1 MMNDHNDVSSD
12 EQSLYGLLPTFM
24 GVPPVR
30 NIEQSDADVV
40 VSGVPFDLATSG
52 RPGARL
58 GPKGIRLAS
67 ANLAWEEYRWPWQFA
82 VQDELKVADYG
93 DVWFKY
99 GEPAMLVEN
108 LTAHAQRLLENDKT
122 MLTFGGDHFI
132 TLPVLRAHAEKHGP
146 LSLIHFDAHTD
157 TYSEG
162 GAIDHGT
169 MFHHAMV
176 EGLVNP
182 EYSVQIGIRTSYDAE
197 NHKYNVLDA
206 AWVDQHGAEATLER
220 IREIVG
226 DRKTYLTFDIDC
238 LDPAFAP
245 GTGTPVSGG
254 LSTTAALRI
263 VRGMVGIDLVGMD
276 VVEVSPS
283 YDHAEVTALA
293 GATLALEM
301 LYVLAANK
309 RQKQLP

>member
-1 MMNDHNDVSSD
+1 MYDNNQIPSD

-24 GVPPVR
+24 RVNPVR
-30 NIEQSDADVV
+30 DIEASDADVV

-58 GPKGIRLAS
+58 GPKAVRLAS
-67 ANLAWEEYRWPWQFA
+67 ANLAWEEYRWPWSFA
-82 VQDELKVADYG
+82 VQDILKVADFG

-99 GEPAMLVEN
+99 GEPQMLVDNLTQHARRVLEADKAMLT
-108 LTAHAQRLLENDKT
+108 L
-122 MLTFGGDHFI
+122 GGDHFI
-132 TLPVLRAHAEKHGP
+132 TLPILRAHAEKHGP

-176 EGLVNP
+176 EGLVDP
-182 EYSVQIGIRTSYDAE
+182 EHSVQVGIRTSYDTE
-197 NHKYNVLDA
+197 KHNYHVLDA
-206 AWVDQHGAEATLER
+206 AWVDENGVGATLER
-220 IREIVG
+220 IKEIVG
-226 DRKTYLTFDIDC
+226 DRKAYLTFDIDC

-254 LSTTAALRI
+254 ISTTAAMRILR
-263 VRGMVGIDLVGMD
+263 GLVGVNIVGMD

-283 YDHAEVTALA
+283 YDHADVTALA

-309 RQKQLP
+309 QQDTAV

>member
-1 MMNDHNDVSSD
+1 MYV
-12 EQSLYGLLPTFM
+12 LTPTFM
-24 GVPPVR
+24 GVEPVT
-30 NIEQSDADVV
+30 NIEASDADVV

-52 RPGARL
+52 RAGARQ
-58 GPKGIRLAS
+58 GPKAVRLAS
-67 ANLAWEEYRWPWQFA
+67 ANLAWEELRWPWTFA
-82 VQDELKVADYG
+82 VQDELKIADCG

-99 GEPAMLVEN
+99 GEPQTLVDN
-108 LTAHAQRLLENDKT
+108 LTAHAQRVLECNKT

-132 TLPVLRAHAEKHGP
+132 TLPLLRAHAKKHGP

-157 TYSEG
+157 TYEEG

-176 EGLVNP
+176 EGLVDP
-182 EYSVQIGIRTSYDAE
+182 AHSVQVGIRTTYDATD
-197 NHKYNVLDA
+197 HPYHVLDA
-206 AWVDQHGAEATLER
+206 AWVDANGVEATLER
-220 IREIVG
+220 IKKIVG
-226 DRKTYLTFDIDC
+226 ERNAYLTFDIDC

-254 LSTTAALRI
+254 LSATAALRI
-263 VRGMVGIDLVGMD
+263 IRGLVGVNILGMDLV
-276 VVEVSPS
+276 EVAPA

-301 LYVLAANK
+301 LHVLAANK
-309 RQKQLP
+309 RQGRSQS